1 MFISSSGEILLIT
14 KKSLHW
20 WNEHFWKYT
29 RCFWN
34 IFWTFFG
41 YRMDIYPWIFW
52 QISTLHFGYI
62 MDTNWI
68 YIHGYSGKYPCSI
81 LDMFWIYIGY
91 ISMDIL
97 VNIHAPFWIYN
108 GYISMD
114 ISENIHT
121 YISDIYPNI
130 QKISGYISMDI
141 LDIRQNIH
149 GYLDIFFG
157 YLDIYLICIQK
168 ISGYFLDINSGVLYP
183 NIQKISGYRLDIY
196 PFHIQISRYFLD
208 IWIYIQ
214 ISMDII
220 SDISIRQRYSCHAQ
234 HSHFDFENSK
244 KVDLVI

>member
-1 MFISSSGEILLIT
+1 
-14 KKSLHW
+14 
-20 WNEHFWKYT
+20 
-29 RCFWN
+29 
-34 IFWTFFG
+34 
-41 YRMDIYPWIFW
+41 MDIYPWIFW

-157 YLDIYLICIQK
+157 
-168 ISGYFLDINSGVLYP
+168 
-183 NIQKISGYRLDIY
+183 
-196 PFHIQISRYFLD
+196 
-208 IWIYIQ
+208 
-214 ISMDII
+214 
-220 SDISIRQRYSCHAQ
+220 
-234 HSHFDFENSK
+234 
-244 KVDLVI
+244 